1 MPSGLRSCITLLCLP
16 VILAGYACG
25 VLAQSDE
32 ETARKQL
39 EALQREIADISR
51 SLETDR
57 GRRDTLQSQLRKAE
71 KELGEVQRAIRSTET
86 RITEGE
92 QELAE
97 LDIRRDTLRAARNQQ
112 QARISAEMRMAWQLG
127 NQGQMKV
134 LLNQEDPQTVARALA
149 YYRYF
154 FDARTALIDGYR
166 DTLSE
171 LTAVQAQ
178 ILDTNERLDQQQLEL
193 QQRQSQLVQAR
204 KNRELAVAALSARIQ
219 DQDARLQAMQTDRE
233 ELERLLETIERAIDK
248 LEVPQNY
255 QDFAAARGEMP
266 WPLAGK
272 PSNRFGRSRNEG
284 KMRWQGVNIPAEEG
298 STVRAI
304 HHGRVVYADW
314 FRGSGLLMIIDHG
327 EGYMSLYAHNQSLL
341 MDVGEWVTAG
351 TPISTVGD
359 SGGQDRAALYFEI
372 RHQGKPTDPARW
384 CRG

>member
-16 VILAGYACG
+16 VIVAGYAYG

-86 RITEGE
+86 RITQGE
-92 QELAE
+92 RELAE
-97 LDIRRDTLRAARNQQ
+97 LDTRRDTLRAARDQQ

-127 NQGQMKV
+127 NQGQVKV

-154 FDARTALIDGYR
+154 FDARTALIDGYS
-166 DTLSE
+166 DTLTE
-171 LTAVQAQ
+171 LTAVQTQ
-178 ILDTNERLDQQQLEL
+178 ILATNERLDQQQLEL
-193 QQRQSQLVQAR
+193 QQRQTQLVQAR
-204 KNRELAVAALSARIQ
+204 KNRELAVAALSTRIQ
-219 DQDARLQAMQTDRE
+219 DQDARLQTMQTDRE
-233 ELERLLETIERAIDK
+233 ELARLLETIERAIDK
-248 LEVPQNY
+248 LEVPENY

-351 TPISTVGD
+351 TPISTVGN